1 MRLLSRLF
9 LLTIAGS
16 ANVLAFAPFSAW
28 YLQPF
33 CLAIFFCQLLRA
45 ENTRSAALL
54 AYCFAL
60 PTFLIGI
67 HWLYISMHQFG
78 GLLPSL
84 ALLALLLFC
93 SYLALYT
100 VLFACMVQWL
110 RRYYPKLTT
119 SCLLLCCMPLLWV
132 VQEYLRATVFTGF
145 PWLSSGYA
153 QIDSSLSA
161 WAPVLGV
168 YGISGLTAFVA
179 AVLAWTYQNRA
190 NKHTY
195 LLAASMLFFLLM
207 SCYALQWVQWTKA
220 SGQEISVRL
229 IQGGISQDRKF
240 DENELL
246 ATLKFYHRTLTAQ
259 NADLIAV
266 PETAIPLLPQQLPDD
281 YLPSLQ
287 IFSRQTQSH
296 ILLGLP
302 DLKNNQPVNRLWGI
316 SPQAASYA
324 YDKHHLV
331 PFGEF
336 IPLGFAWFVNLM
348 QIPLGDFARGSS
360 TQAPMKIHDQS
371 ILPNICYEDIFGAEM
386 AKMMRANLQTSILL
400 NASNM
405 AWFGETM
412 AIDQHLQISRMRAKE
427 MGRPMIRATNTGAT
441 AMIDASGNV
450 VKVLPY
456 TAAGVLF
463 GKVQGYQGITPYLW
477 WGDKAI
483 LLLSFT
489 IFSALLIVCHRNS
502 RNGL

>member
-1 MRLLSRLF
+1 M
-9 LLTIAGS
+9 
-16 ANVLAFAPFSAW
+16 
-28 YLQPF
+28 
-33 CLAIFFCQLLRA
+33 
-45 ENTRSAALL
+45 
-54 AYCFAL
+54 
-60 PTFLIGI
+60 
-67 HWLYISMHQFG
+67 
-78 GLLPSL
+78 
-84 ALLALLLFC
+84 
-93 SYLALYT
+93 
-100 VLFACMVQWL
+100 
-110 RRYYPKLTT
+110 
-119 SCLLLCCMPLLWV
+119 
-132 VQEYLRATVFTGF
+132 
-145 PWLSSGYA
+145 
-153 QIDSSLSA
+153 
-161 WAPVLGV
+161 
-168 YGISGLTAFVA
+168 
-179 AVLAWTYQNRA
+179 
-190 NKHTY
+190 
-195 LLAASMLFFLLM
+195 
-207 SCYALQWVQWTKA
+207 
-220 SGQEISVRL
+220 
-229 IQGGISQDRKF
+229 
-240 DENELL
+240 
-246 ATLKFYHRTLTAQ
+246 
-259 NADLIAV
+259 
-266 PETAIPLLPQQLPDD
+266 
-281 YLPSLQ
+281 
-287 IFSRQTQSH
+287 
-296 ILLGLP
+296 LGLP